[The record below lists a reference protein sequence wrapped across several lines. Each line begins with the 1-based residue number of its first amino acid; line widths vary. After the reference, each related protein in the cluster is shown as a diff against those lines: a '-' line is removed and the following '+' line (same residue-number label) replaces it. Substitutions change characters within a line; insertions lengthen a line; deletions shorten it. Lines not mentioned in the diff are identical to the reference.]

1 MEDHVQTGPAV
12 VFTDRERQLIAAA
25 ERRIRNALCFR
36 CVCALMLLTTVGL
49 YVAGYMAEDHMV
61 MFALGII
68 FAALIYPHWG
78 ARTPSY
84 EQLVDML
91 VDKSSAGRR
100 DPLKQALSSK
110 KRFFRLR
117 GKRLRL

>member
-1 MEDHVQTGPAV
+1 MDEHVQASPDA
-12 VFTDRERQLIAAA
+12 VFTERELKLIAAA

-36 CVCALMLLTTVGL
+36 CVCALMLLITLGL
-49 YVAGYMAEDHMV
+49 FMAGYMAEDHMI
-61 MFALGII
+61 MFTLGII
-68 FAALIYPHWG
+68 FAALIYPRWG

-100 DPLKQALSSK
+100 DPLMRALSK
-110 KRFFRLR
+110 KESRFRLGGR
-117 GKRLRL
+117 RLRF